1 MDETLRIVRHLYGEE
16 PDADDFERRLR
27 DTPELARE
35 LDSLREV
42 KALLDEK
49 PPQRPNASVVDA
61 IVAEAARATSDS
73 ATSTPASSDHTSKA
87 APAARTDRASR
98 DRAPRDR
105 PATQRSGLSRRLQQA
120 GLATALILVA
130 ALGLWQ
136 FQSTPTDADSTARIS
151 AEMEEQLPP
160 AARDLPDWDEGD
172 DVVRLHRRLEVVN
185 ARSASPSSWSSQ
197 PAVIPAQSQRP

>member
-16 PDADDFERRLR
+16 PDADDFERRVR
-27 DTPELARE
+27 ETPNLARE

-49 PPQRPNASVVDA
+49 PPQRPDASVVDT
-61 IVAEAARATSDS
+61 IVAEAARAASNNA
-73 ATSTPASSDHTSKA
+73 ATDNASSDLAPA
-87 APAARTDRASR
+87 ATPAARTDRA
-98 DRAPRDR
+98 PRDR
-105 PATQRSGLSRRLQQA
+105 TAGDRSASQRSGLSRRLQRV
-120 GLATALILVA
+120 GLAAALILVA

-136 FQSTPTDADSTARIS
+136 FQSPSTDADSATRIS
-151 AEMEEQLPP
+151 AEMEQQLPP

-197 PAVIPAQSQRP
+197 PAMIPAQSQRP

>member
-16 PDADDFERRLR
+16 PDADDFERRVR
-27 DTPELARE
+27 ETPDLARE

-49 PPQRPNASVVDA
+49 PPQRPDASVVNA
-61 IVAEAARATSDS
+61 VVAEAARAASNS
-73 ATSTPASSDHTSKA
+73 PVSNSPASSP
-87 APAARTDRASR
+87 APAARTDRTSR
-98 DRAPRDR
+98 DRTAGDR
-105 PATQRSGLSRRLQQA
+105 SASQRSGLSRRLQQV
-120 GLATALILVA
+120 GLAAALILVA

-136 FQSTPTDADSTARIS
+136 FQPPPTDADSSARIS
-151 AEMEEQLPP
+151 AEIEQQLPP

-197 PAVIPAQSQRP
+197 PAMIPAQSQRP